1 MSRLRDLSQ
10 WSARKLLAACALW
23 LVGAPVAIA
32 LGLVLA
38 GLVLAKL
45 SGKTSIALH
54 AEITN
59 MALGWLFLPPVLLVA
74 AWIVAKSRSRDSAA
88 AGSEVD

>member
-10 WSARKLLAACALW
+10 WSTRRVIAACALW
-23 LVGAPVAIA
+23 LVGAPVAMA

-38 GLVLAKL
+38 GLVLARL
-45 SGKTSIALH
+45 SGKTSIALR

-59 MALGWLFLPPVLLVA
+59 LALGWLFLPPVLLVA
-74 AWIVAKSRSRDSAA
+74 AWVVARSRVR
-88 AGSEVD
+88 EQEKENQRM